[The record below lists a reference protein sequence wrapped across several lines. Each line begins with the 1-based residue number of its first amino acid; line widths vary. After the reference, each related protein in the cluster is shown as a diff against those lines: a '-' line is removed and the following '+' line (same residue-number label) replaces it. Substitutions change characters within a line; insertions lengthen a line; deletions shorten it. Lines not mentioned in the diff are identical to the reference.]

1 LLSIEKTAEK
11 SAADPR
17 KMYLLFRRPQRRDRQ
32 ERRRRRRRN
41 EK

>member
-11 SAADPR
+11 AAADPR

-32 ERRRRRRRN
+32 ERRRRN